1 MRKAVEVSKR
11 NGKIEV
17 VSPDGDVLAWC
28 FIGDDENVERI
39 ADLLSTKRLPEAA
52 MKMRKIAQDA
62 RRVRSSFPQSV
73 QRFTGL

>member
-39 ADLLSTKRLPEAA
+39 ADLLSTKRLPDAA

-73 QRFTGL
+73 QRLTWL